1 MPAIVTG
8 KRPGD
13 LCPGCKEGRLTART
27 IEQGYGG
34 GGIGGNYSCRTILA
48 HLVCV
53 SCSGMYEA
61 IDRGRDVT
69 TILEAQL
76 KGFENP
82 ATMPTACATCGG
94 TLVDRQSG
102 EPDDCITTR
111 FRSCED
117 CLTVAWVFPEK
128 QQPETGWSPRFAGDR
143 PPPNPPL
150 WPGSGRRGT

>member
-1 MPAIVTG
+1 MPTKATG

-13 LCPGCKEGRLTART
+13 LCPGCKEGRLTVRT
-27 IEQGYGG
+27 SERGHG
-34 GGIGGNYSCRTILA
+34 GGIGGHYSSRTFLA
-48 HLVCV
+48 HLVCR

-61 IDRGRDVT
+61 IDRERDVKE
-69 TILEAQL
+69 IVEAPL
-76 KGFENP
+76 RGFENP